1 MSGKPRAVIDT
12 NVLFEGVTQRGGACG
27 LLVDAW
33 LAGLF
38 SPYVSDSLCYEY
50 FDVLARKLSSRR
62 FSEVEILVD
71 ELLEHATFCEQH
83 FIWRP
88 IASDAGDDHVVSCA
102 INASAILVTWN
113 TKDFRTA
120 AQLLGVPV
128 TRPPEFLRLLLGVE
142 D

>member
-1 MSGKPRAVIDT
+1 MAVKLRAVIDT
-12 NVLFEGVTQRGGACG
+12 NVLFEGITQRGGACG

-38 SPYVSDSLCYEY
+38 RPYVSDSLCYEY
-50 FDVLARKLSSRR
+50 FDVLARKLSPRR
-62 FSEVEILVD
+62 FSEVVHLVD
-71 ELLEHATFCEQH
+71 ELLKQATFCEQH

-113 TKDFRTA
+113 TRDFRAA
-120 AQLLGVPV
+120 AQLLGVRV
-128 TRPPEFLRLLLGVE
+128 MRPPEFLRVLLGE
-142 D
+142 EG